1 MSSTSKKNTNID
13 FDIFENDQVYDSI
26 SDSSRLVNEDLYEP
40 STDALI
46 ARSPALSVKL
56 PIEKISS
63 NISSDGYD
71 MVRGYQNLVKQ
82 NFKNLMLTAP
92 GEKMMD
98 PEFGVGLR
106 KFLFENS
113 TQVTPS
119 QLKGRIKSQSIKYL
133 PYINILSI
141 EFGEEDQNNLN
152 VLRAS
157 ISYFIK
163 PLNLQAIFDYPT
175 LEKDNFSISR
185 GAF

>member
-13 FDIFENDQVYDSI
+13 FDIFENDQVYDNI
-26 SDSSRLVNEDLYEP
+26 SDSSRLVNEELYEP

-46 ARSPALSVKL
+46 AKSPALSVRL

-71 MVRGYQNLVKQ
+71 MIRGYENLARQ
-82 NFKNLMLTAP
+82 NFKNLMLTSP
-92 GEKMMD
+92 GEKIMD

-106 KFLFENS
+106 AFLFENI
-113 TQVTPS
+113 TEATPS
-119 QLKGRIKSQSIKYL
+119 QLKGRIRSQASKYL
-133 PYINILSI
+133 PYINILTI
-141 EFGEEDQNNLN
+141 DFHEDDQINLN
-152 VLRAS
+152 VIKAS